1 VSRRRTIYLVVAILA
16 VLGGAIVGR
25 HLTAASAIDAAAPT
39 TTVAHAEARATL
51 LLGRA
56 AVGQLDKQGEAEL
69 RGLIRKYHLIPTGPA
84 QCRAPTK
91 TTDTTTLSCVAKNGV
106 VAANSNRLWLGFTQA
121 PSDN

>member
-1 VSRRRTIYLVVAILA
+1 MSRRRTIYVVVAILA

-25 HLTAASAIDAAAPT
+25 HLTAASATDAAAPT

-69 RGLIRKYHLIPTGPA
+69 RELIRKYHLIPTGPT
-84 QCRAPTK
+84 QCTAPTK
-91 TTDTTTLSCVAKNGV
+91 TTETTLLSCVAK
-106 VAANSNRLWLGFTQA
+106 LGFTQA
-121 PSDN
+121 PSGN